1 MTRTTD
7 HSPSLSSPGLAVAAR
22 DPSAVGQAFF
32 CGAVAAGLG
41 LGMLAVAVLLL
52 WIASPYPDSGFSG
65 ALHLA
70 ADLWLLAHGAELVR
84 TETLSGDPA
93 PIGLTPLLLSALPCW
108 LLYRAARHALEPPEP
123 VTVPRTTLSPTS
135 ELALSTP
142 PLVPRRAIL
151 WVSAGYLVV
160 GLAAVVYGAEGP
172 VHVEPFGALLRLP
185 VVTFAVAAVGAW
197 VGCGR
202 PYGLLPTAVRGAL
215 VRVPGGDQ
223 VAASL
228 RPPDWLPRTCLLAA
242 ARAAAG
248 ATLAAVAGGALL
260 TALSMVCHV
269 GPMSGAFAQ
278 LTHDWS
284 GRFAVLL
291 LSVTLLPN
299 AVVWATAYGL
309 GPGFTV
315 GAGSAF
321 APLAVTEHPAPP
333 NFPLLAALPGASA
346 ADGTL
351 HGLLAGLVPVAAGVS
366 VAVFVARDSHR
377 GSGYPKSAHRA
388 GGQGGGAVQAWSLRR
403 TALTAVLA
411 AAGCGAATAFL
422 AGLASGPV
430 GTGRLAD
437 FGPSWWA
444 VGPVAAGWTALI
456 GIPGALLVRWWL
468 RVRAASARA
477 RERRASGQGRGRG
490 RVWDSC
496 ARLITLRP
504 RTERGTGRRTEGGA
518 GEADTAAAAGPAGR
532 SAGSQG
538 AAGSVGAGGTARSAD
553 SVAPGA
559 RPRSAPAPA
568 ALERADPR
576 AADLA
581 AASPAGGRPAA
592 AGPAGGGSAGGGPS
606 SAGRRRRLYRR
617 DQVHWRPT
625 EPRRSQQGPPPV
637 DRTWTPPDD
646 AREPVPPELTRAPVF
661 VEPFTEEDRFP

>member
-7 HSPSLSSPGLAVAAR
+7 HSPSLSSPGLPVAAR
-22 DPSAVGQAFF
+22 DSSAVGQAFF

-41 LGMLAVAVLLL
+41 LGVLAVAVLLL

-123 VTVPRTTLSPTS
+123 VAVPGTTPSPPA

-197 VGCGR
+197 AGCGR

-223 VAASL
+223 VAAW
-228 RPPDWLPRTCLLAA
+228 RPPAWLPRTCLLAA

-299 AVVWATAYGL
+299 AVVWGTAYGL

-321 APLAVTEHPAPP
+321 APLAVTDHPAPP
-333 NFPLLAALPGASA
+333 NFPLLAALPGANA

-351 HGLLAGLVPVAAGVS
+351 HGLLAGLVPIAAGVS
-366 VAVFVARDSHR
+366 VAVFVAQDSHR
-377 GSGYPKSAHRA
+377 GSGHTRSGRPRPHNGHRS
-388 GGQGGGAVQAWSLRR
+388 GGQGGGAAGRGAWSLRR

-411 AAGCGAATAFL
+411 AAGCGVAMAFL

-468 RVRAASARA
+468 SMRAASARA
-477 RERRASGQGRGRG
+477 RERRASGQGRASGQRRGRG

-496 ARLITLRP
+496 ARLITL
-504 RTERGTGRRTEGGA
+504 GRRTEAGA
-518 GEADTAAAAGPAGR
+518 GAGTGAADMAG
-532 SAGSQG
+532 SAGVP
-538 AAGSVGAGGTARSAD
+538 GSASD
-553 SVAPGA
+553 PG
-559 RPRSAPAPA
+559 SAPAPA
-568 ALERADPR
+568 GS
-576 AADLA
+576 A
-581 AASPAGGRPAA
+581 AAEPRTAALAPAGPPASG
-592 AGPAGGGSAGGGPS
+592 GPTGGGAAP
-606 SAGRRRRLYRR
+606 AGRRRRLYRR
-617 DQVHWRPT
+617 DEVRLRP
-625 EPRRSQQGPPPV
+625 PA
-637 DRTWTPPDD
+637 DD
-646 AREPVPPELTRAPVF
+646 ARDAGPPEPTRAPVF
-661 VEPFTEEDRFP
+661 VEPFTDEDRFP